1 MDKKDVFL
9 PRPIHTVLEGTKNYL
24 SWSQAMRSF
33 LKSRMLWHYCTGAM
47 TIPVKGASEEDV
59 VFLSRMIEW
68 DSHNHMILT
77 WIRNTSIPSIS
88 NLLGSFDDAKSAWDM
103 LTKRYSTTH
112 GSMKYQLVVELHQ
125 LRQEPGQSINDYYDQ
140 LRFIWDQFDL
150 SDPTWGCS
158 KDAQQYA
165 SIRDEFRLYEFLM
178 SLHKDFEPIRGQ
190 LLNCSPAPSLDT
202 AVNELVRE
210 EARLATLQAQNKLN
224 ILAITP
230 STPLIEQPHQ
240 LGDFSGSSNRRK
252 QTNKKFCNYCKR
264 PGHTIETCYRRNK
277 STAAVANTAPTP
289 PTVSTSQSSGSTINL
304 SSTELQEII
313 AQAVRMVGNASLST
327 ALSVL
332 PGKSQ
337 TWLFDSACCNHM
349 TPHSSLF
356 TNLDPAP
363 HPLNIHIADG
373 STMHGN
379 SLGFVS
385 TSTLSVPGVF
395 HVPDLSYNLCSVG
408 QLAELG
414 YRLIFYYSGCIVQ
427 DPRTGQELGTG
438 PRVGRMFPVNNL
450 HLPPVAPV
458 SVAAATAAV
467 SSLPSLALWHSRLG
481 HAPSS
486 RVQQL
491 VSRGL
496 LGSVSK
502 DNFDCTSCQLGKQPA
517 LPFNNSDS
525 ISKSIFELIH
535 SDVWGPSPVASI
547 GGSRYFVVFI
557 DDYSRYSWI
566 FPMKSRSEILSI
578 YSNFA
583 KMVETQFSKRI
594 KTFRSDNALEYTQH
608 AFQALLH
615 SYGTI
620 HHLTCPGTSQ
630 QNGRAERKLRHI
642 LDTVR
647 ALLLSAKIP
656 APFWGEASLHAV
668 HAINRIPSTV
678 IHNQTPYERLFG
690 SPPNYH
696 HLRSFGSACFVLL
709 QPHEH
714 NKLEPRS
721 RLCCFLGY
729 GETQKGYRCYDPV
742 SHRLRVSRNVVFW
755 EHRLFVELSHFRSS
769 LTNSSV
775 LEIFPDE
782 SLVPSA
788 NTFGLHLDFSPD
800 IFDASPRQVAD
811 EQIIHELPHFEPG
824 SPAPTLPED
833 PPQDIPPRHST
844 QVRSIPPHLIDYHCY
859 TALATLHEPQ
869 TYREASTDPLWQIA
883 MKEKLDALTKNHTW
897 DLVTLPPGQSVVG
910 CKWIYK
916 IKTRSDGSVE
926 RYKARLVAKG
936 FTQEYGIDYEET
948 FAPIARISSVRAL
961 LAVAA
966 ARKWD
971 LFQMDVKYAF
981 FNGDLSEEVYMQPPP
996 GLSIESN
1003 KVCHLRRALYGL
1015 KQAPRAWFAKF
1026 SSTIFRL
1033 GYTASPYDSA
1043 LFLRRTDKGTILLL
1057 LYVDDMI
1064 ITGDDLSGIQELKD
1078 FLSQQFEMKDL
1089 GHLSYFLG
1097 LEITHS
1103 TDGLYITQAKY
1114 ASDLLSQA
1122 GLTDSKTVD
1131 TPVELNAHLTP
1142 LGGGNHYISYVVHQ
1156 VSQYLS
1162 APRSTHYAAVLR
1174 ILRYLK
1180 GTLFHGLFYSAQSPL
1195 VLRAFSDADWV
1206 GDPTDRRS
1214 TTGYC
1219 FLLGSSLI
1227 SWRSKKQ
1234 TFVVR
1239 SSTEAEYRALAD
1251 TTSELL

>member
-1 MDKKDVFL
+1 
-9 PRPIHTVLEGTKNYL
+9 
-24 SWSQAMRSF
+24 MRSF

-59 VFLSRMIEW
+59 VFLSRMIDW

-140 LRFIWDQFDL
+140 LRFIWDQIDL

-165 SIRDEFRLYEFLM
+165 SIRNEFRLYEFLL

-190 LLNCSPAPSLDT
+190 LLNRSPAPSLDT

-230 STPLIEQPHQ
+230 STPLIEQPQQ

-313 AQAVRMVGNASLST
+313 AQAVRMVGNISFHCLICST
-327 ALSVL
+327 
-332 PGKSQ
+332 
-337 TWLFDSACCNHM
+337 W
-349 TPHSSLF
+349 
-356 TNLDPAP
+356 
-363 HPLNIHIADG
+363 
-373 STMHGN
+373 
-379 SLGFVS
+379 
-385 TSTLSVPGVF
+385 
-395 HVPDLSYNLCSVG
+395 
-408 QLAELG
+408 
-414 YRLIFYYSGCIVQ
+414 CIVQ
-427 DPRTGQELGTG
+427 DSRTGQELGTG

-458 SVAAATAAV
+458 SVAAATIAV
-467 SSLPSLALWHSRLG
+467 SSLPSLALG
-481 HAPSS
+481 I
-486 RVQQL
+486 L
-491 VSRGL
+491 VLVMHHL
-496 LGSVSK
+496 LGY
-502 DNFDCTSCQLGKQPA
+502 NRKQPA
-517 LPFNNSDS
+517 LSFNNSDS

-656 APFWGEASLHAV
+656 APFWGEASLHVV

-678 IHNQTPYERLFG
+678 IHNQTSYERLFG

-696 HLRSFGSACFVLL
+696 HLRSFGSACFVLV

-788 NTFGLHLDFSPD
+788 NTFDLHLDFSPD

-824 SPAPTLPED
+824 SPAPALPED

-844 QVRSIPPHLIDYHCY
+844 RVRSIPPHLLDYHCY

-883 MKEKLDALTKNHTW
+883 MKEELDALTKNHTW

-971 LFQMDVKYAF
+971 LFQMDVKNAF
-981 FNGDLSEEVYMQPPP
+981 LNGDLSKEVYMQPPP

-1043 LFLRRTDKGTILLL
+1043 LFLRRTDNGTILVL

-1142 LGGGNHYISYVVHQ
+1142 LGGKPLSNPSLYRRLVGSLVYLTVTRPDISYAVHQ

-1174 ILRYLK
+1174 ILRYPK

-1195 VLRAFSDADWV
+1195 VLRAFSDADWA

-1234 TFVVR
+1234 TFVAR

-1251 TTSELL
+1251 TTSELLWLRWLLKDLGVSTSSATPLYCDNQSAIHIAHNDVFHERTKHIEIDCHFIRYHLLHGALKLFSISSKD